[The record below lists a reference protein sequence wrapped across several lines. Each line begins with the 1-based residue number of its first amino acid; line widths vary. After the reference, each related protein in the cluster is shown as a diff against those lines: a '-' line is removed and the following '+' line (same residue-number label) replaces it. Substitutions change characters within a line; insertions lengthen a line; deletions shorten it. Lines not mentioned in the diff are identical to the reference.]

1 MIAQLEVE
9 PKNRNRT
16 GTLEPAFGLYK
27 AEVILYL
34 LLDFFVPR
42 SPARI
47 SQTQILQADFVG
59 RRWRYRFLG
68 FETSNFWVSEPFKN
82 HDEMGS
88 EPSLATVTP

>member
-1 MIAQLEVE
+1 LPSWRWNPKTETE
-9 PKNRNRT
+9 P
-16 GTLEPAFGLYK
+16 EPWNLLLGCIRLK
-27 AEVILYL
+27 VLLYL

-59 RRWRYRFLG
+59 RRWRYRFLD

-82 HDEMGS
+82 NDEMGS
-88 EPSLATVTP
+88 EPSSATVTP